1 METSLLWQ
9 QYIRS
14 GIYSMKR
21 EAWSEAQKDL
31 SRALA
36 EAEKMESPI
45 CIAFSCRLL
54 GALFVSINEL
64 KEAEAKYS
72 RAFTLCLGLGNE
84 KGLAESLAGLASV
97 KAKQNRLEQ
106 AQQLYGYAT
115 DMFPQ
120 EGFPLRAAALYTE
133 LAHVGFRRMDWLNAQ
148 LALRKAAAIYRKHH
162 HVPGEAEI
170 MFLFAEIMFMRS
182 RKKSALR
189 YFRKA
194 GDLFVQ
200 MGDFQALAAIH
211 HIQAFSF
218 LERSCWIDALMYEDR
233 TALLLSHGGVGQE
246 ESVVKVTVREACFL
260 QGYAC
265 WQCNLLEEAERHF
278 LEAVAPVNGAD
289 YFDEYDQKAC
299 VFQSLAL
306 ASLQRGDFLAA
317 KEYYLQAMKWFQHA
331 ENGPKIGEIA
341 DELVFLIRN
350 EKTLL
355 HMQPACLT
363 SDGYQSEEERWKLL
377 LNMARN
383 LERRGQPL
391 QAVQF
396 AWHVLKILREEGESP
411 DSVEAVEGFVRSLS
425 ERIRNG

>member
-1 METSLLWQ
+1 MWQ
-9 QYIRS
+9 QHIRS
-14 GIYSMKR
+14 GIYAMKKD
-21 EAWSEAQKDL
+21 AWPEAQRDL

-45 CIAFSCRLL
+45 CVAFSCRLL
-54 GALFVSINEL
+54 GALFVRMNDL
-64 KEAEAKYS
+64 KGAEAKYR

-97 KAKQNRLEQ
+97 KAKLDQLDQ
-106 AQQLYGYAT
+106 AQQLYSYAA
-115 DMFPQ
+115 DIFPQ
-120 EGFPLRAAALYTE
+120 EVSPLRSAALYTE

-148 LALRKAAAIYRKHH
+148 LALRKAAAIYRKHG
-162 HVPGEAEI
+162 HVAGEAEI

-194 GDLFVQ
+194 GALFIQ
-200 MGDFQALAAIH
+200 IGDFHALAAIH

-218 LERSCWIDALMYEDR
+218 LERSCWLDALMYEDR
-233 TALLLSHGGVGQE
+233 TTLLLSNCTGEQE
-246 ESVVKVTVREACFL
+246 EGVIKVTVREACFL

-265 WQCNLLEEAERHF
+265 WQCNLLEEAECHF
-278 LEAVAPVNGAD
+278 LKSVAPVHGRD
-289 YFDEYDQKAC
+289 HFDEYDQKAC

-306 ASLQRGDFLAA
+306 ASLQRGNFLAA

-350 EKTLL
+350 EEALL
-355 HMQPACLT
+355 HIQPSCLT
-363 SDGYQSEEERWKLL
+363 AEGYQRDEERWKLL
-377 LNMARN
+377 LTIAHN
-383 LERRGQPL
+383 LERKGKPL

-396 AWHVLKILREEGESP
+396 AWHVLKILREEGESA
-411 DSVEAVEGFVRSLS
+411 DSVEDVETFVRSLS